1 MPSSIPTPAPTIAVL
16 AGDGI
21 GPDIVRQALKVL
33 EALRGPGFDF
43 STAHA
48 LVGGAALEATGH
60 PLPPATVDLAL
71 QSQAVLF
78 GAVGAPQ
85 YDHLPPELRP
95 EKAILGLRRALGL
108 YASFKAV
115 AISPELA
122 HLSPLKNERAAGVDL
137 LVVRELDGDAYTAQ
151 PKGERTA
158 TDGPFPGHAEGY
170 DTMRYAE
177 GEVRRVAHLAFK
189 AARQRRSR
197 VCSVDKANVLASS
210 RLWRRVVTAVGTE
223 YPDVALTHLY
233 ADNAAM
239 QLMSQPTA
247 FDVLLTGNLFGDIL
261 SDAASVLS
269 GSIGLTGSALLG
281 DRHGGLFEAG
291 HGTAMD
297 LVGQDRANPLAC
309 IRAAGLLLRHA
320 LGRPE
325 LADRV
330 EDAVNRVLQA
340 GGRTAEMA
348 GSGPALGT
356 EAMGDAVVAALHA
369 PPRLS

>member
-1 MPSSIPTPAPTIAVL
+1 MPSTTPTIAVL

-33 EALRGPGFDF
+33 EALRGPTFDF
-43 STAHA
+43 SAAHA

-60 PLPPATVDLAL
+60 PLPPDTLDLAL
-71 QSQAVLF
+71 RSQAVLF

-85 YDHLPPELRP
+85 YDAVPPELRP
-95 EKAILGLRRALGL
+95 EKAILGLRRELGL

-122 HLSPLKNERAAGVDL
+122 HLSPLKNERVAGVDL

-177 GEVRRVAHLAFK
+177 GEVRRVAHLAFQ
-189 AARQRRSR
+189 AARQRRSQ

-223 YPDVALTHLY
+223 YPDVSLTHLY
-233 ADNAAM
+233 ADNTAM

-261 SDAASVLS
+261 SDVASVLS

-281 DRHGGLFEAG
+281 EHHGGLFEAG

-297 LVGQDRANPLAC
+297 LVGQDKANPLAC
-309 IRAAGLLLRHA
+309 IRAAGLLVRHA
-320 LGRPE
+320 LDRPD
-325 LADRV
+325 LAQRI
-330 EDAVNRVLQA
+330 ESAVQQVLRA
-340 GGRTAEMA
+340 GGHTADMA
-348 GSGPALGT
+348 GNGPVLGT
-356 EAMGDAVVAALHA
+356 DAMGDAVVAALNSQQT
-369 PPRLS
+369 LS